1 MDKVWDW
8 KVEAKIRSIVIHTDS
23 DISFRKT
30 NKILVSASQVMLVIK
45 NPPANARDIRDTG
58 SIPGSGS
65 SPGEGQ
71 GNSLQYPCL
80 ENSMDSGSWQATV
93 HGVTKSQTRL
103 STHVHTHTHT
113 GEWIVTEFETLNK
126 NETQK
131 DQGFM

>member
-1 MDKVWDW
+1 MWDW

-58 SIPGSGS
+58 SSPGSGS

-80 ENSMDSGSWQATV
+80 
-93 HGVTKSQTRL
+93 
-103 STHVHTHTHT
+103 
-113 GEWIVTEFETLNK
+113 
-126 NETQK
+126 
-131 DQGFM
+131 